1 MAEYL
6 EVLPVAEMDVWFVGE
21 YVKIVDGERLV
32 STELMSTRTASS
44 SN

>member
-1 MAEYL
+1 MH
-6 EVLPVAEMDVWFVGE
+6 VWFVGE

-32 STELMSTRTASS
+32 YTELMSTRTASS